1 MNDVFIT
8 GAGMV
13 KFGKHPDRDML
24 ALAVEAGLKAINDTG
39 QPDLKVDG
47 VYVGTAAS
55 GQFCVMEN
63 TGPMVAEQ
71 LGLLPCEAVRIE
83 NTTASGST
91 AIKEA
96 FRAIAGGFLDTA
108 LVVGVEKMTHLPLE
122 AATKVIAS
130 CMTHPSTETV
140 HGATMPALAAMFA
153 RKYLAKF
160 DLSTKYMSMVA
171 VKNHENALLNPYA
184 HLQKKISIDDAMNS
198 PIVADPIR
206 VMDCAPISDGAAAVV
221 LQSGKSAAKSSKR
234 PVKILGMAHST
245 DRQLFYQREGD
256 GVSIGA
262 LKVASQ
268 KAYHDA
274 QLTPKDIDVAELH
287 DAFTILEIVES
298 EDVGFFNKGE
308 GALALEE
315 GRTQIQ
321 GDMPINTSGGLK
333 ARGHPIGATGAAQIV
348 ELVWQLRGEAGPRQ
362 VQGARTGFA
371 CNFAGFGN
379 SAIATI
385 LQVR

>member
-1 MNDVFIT
+1 MNEVFIT
-8 GAGMV
+8 GAGMT
-13 KFGKHPDRDML
+13 KFGKHPDKDII
-24 ALAVEAGLKAINDTG
+24 ALAVEAGLKAIKDTG
-39 QPDLKVDG
+39 QDDLKVNG

-55 GQFCVMEN
+55 GQFCVLEN

-96 FRAIAGGFLDTA
+96 YMAIAGGFLDTV

-130 CMTHPSTETV
+130 CMTHPTAETV
-140 HGATMPALAAMFA
+140 HGATMPSLAAMFS
-153 RKYLAKF
+153 RKYLEKF
-160 DLSTKYMSMVA
+160 GLSTTYLAMVA
-171 VKNHENALLNPYA
+171 VKNHGNGLLNPYA
-184 HLQKKISIDDAMNS
+184 HFQKKISMDDAMNS

-206 VMDCAPISDGAAAVV
+206 VTDCAPISDGSAAVI
-221 LQSGKSAAKSSKR
+221 LQSGKLAAKSSKR
-234 PVKILGMAHST
+234 PVKILGMGHST

-256 GVSIGA
+256 GYSIGA
-262 LKVASQ
+262 LKLASQ
-268 KAYHDA
+268 KAFHDA
-274 QLTPKDIDVAELH
+274 RLTPKDVDVAELH
-287 DAFTILEIVES
+287 DAFTILEIVDS

-308 GALALEE
+308 GARALEE

-321 GDMPINTSGGLK
+321 GDLPINPSGGLK
-333 ARGHPIGATGAAQIV
+333 ARGHPLGATGTAQIV
-348 ELVWQLRGEAGPRQ
+348 ELVWQLRGEAGQRQ
-362 VQGARTGFA
+362 VHDARTGFA

-379 SAIATI
+379 SAVATV
-385 LQVR
+385 LQVS

>member
-1 MNDVFIT
+1 MI
-8 GAGMV
+8 
-13 KFGKHPDRDML
+13 KFGKHPDKDML

-39 QPDLKVDG
+39 QADLEVDG

-130 CMTHPSTETV
+130 CMTHPTTETV
-140 HGATMPALAAMFA
+140 HGATMPALAAMFS
-153 RKYLAKF
+153 RKYLEKF
-160 DLSTKYMSMVA
+160 GLSTKYMSMVA
-171 VKNHENALLNPYA
+171 VKNHGNGLLNPYA
-184 HLQKKISIDDAMNS
+184 HLQKKITIEDAMNS

-206 VMDCAPISDGAAAVV
+206 VMDCAPISDGAAAIV
-221 LQSGKSAAKSSKR
+221 LQSGKSAAKSTKR
-234 PVKILGMAHST
+234 PVKILGIGHST

-256 GVSIGA
+256 GSSIGA

-274 QLTPKDIDVAELH
+274 RLTPKDIDVAELH

-308 GALALEE
+308 GARALEE

-333 ARGHPIGATGAAQIV
+333 ARGHPIGATGTAQIV
-348 ELVWQLRGEAGPRQ
+348 ELVWQLRGEAGQRQ
-362 VQGARTGFA
+362 VQGARTGFS

-379 SAIATI
+379 SAVATI
-385 LQVR
+385 LQVS